1 MNRDRLL
8 QYRHIESALKN
19 IRREIKRL
27 RRRAEESTGETIPDV
42 AKGSSPEFPYA
53 ATRIKIESIDHTKQ
67 DRYLRLLTIREAEYE
82 EILAELEDWLSEIKD
97 PLRYD
102 VLSMK
107 TRNNMTDKQI
117 GDELGYSRSRIT
129 QIINDYLQEDKD

>member
-1 MNRDRLL
+1 MNRERLL

-19 IRREIKRL
+19 IRREIRRL
-27 RRRAEESTGETIPDV
+27 KRRAAESTGEIIPDI
-42 AKGSSPEFPYA
+42 AKGSSSEFPYA
-53 ATRIKIESIDHTKQ
+53 VTRIKIESIDHTKQ

-82 EILAELEDWLSEIKD
+82 ELLAELEDWLSEIKN

-102 VLSMK
+102 IFSLKM
-107 TRNNMTDKQI
+107 RNNMTDKQI
-117 GDELGYSRSRIT
+117 GDELGYSRSRVT